1 MRGFCD
7 PERHLR
13 AGLPL
18 KIRKSRETFP
28 IRTPPPEPPVFS
40 GKKTENAQSEAE
52 FRDMTIQLAI
62 S

>member
-28 IRTPPPEPPVFS
+28 IRTHPRNRPCFRE
-40 GKKTENAQSEAE
+40 KKRKMLSPKRNFGT
-52 FRDMTIQLAI
+52 
-62 S
+62 

>member
-28 IRTPPPEPPVFS
+28 IWTPPGTARVF
-40 GKKTENAQSEAE
+40 GKKNPENAQSEAE

>member
-28 IRTPPPEPPVFS
+28 IRTHPRNRPCFRE
-40 GKKTENAQSEAE
+40 KKTENAQSEAE